1 MNKLNKQDIKY
12 VFTEMQKALFKD
24 TELIDIIEF
33 QEFLK
38 ASSDNLNWL
47 VMVQKYINK
56 LENK

>member
-12 VFTEMQKALFKD
+12 VFTEMQTALFKD

-38 ASSDNLNWL
+38 ESADNLNWL